1 MRRIKHPPQNT
12 PEVIII
18 VHVLGTAVDETA
30 RGEGGAMPSLHEN
43 TVSPSPRPYV
53 ATAVVVAIPANDSQ
67 YEHIVNLMST
77 DDSVS
82 CNAHLKNKWWYMY
95 DVY

>member
-1 MRRIKHPPQNT
+1 
-12 PEVIII
+12 
-18 VHVLGTAVDETA
+18 
-30 RGEGGAMPSLHEN
+30 MPSLHHEN

-53 ATAVVVAIPANDSQ
+53 ATGVVVAIPANDSH

-82 CNAHLKNKWWYMY
+82 CNAHFEIQMV
-95 DVY
+95 VYIICTT